1 MDENQNLT
9 FYELDYTHEQLEALL
24 DKINDGYVLSQADYE
39 KLMELG
45 VENLSVFDGKYESLK
60 NLPFIPQSVSD
71 LNNDMSFQTADDIN
85 QKLVVLRDEIAKM
98 NHADKKYV
106 DDAIAAIEMP
116 SMEGLA
122 TEDFVKAEIAKAQL
136 NNGDGEDVEID
147 LSGFATVSFV
157 EEQIRNIELTP
168 GPKGDKG
175 DKGDQ
180 GEQGIQGVQGP
191 AGEQGPMGQQGP
203 AGPTG
208 PQGPQGPAGPMGPQ
222 GANGADGTFDPNAIF
237 EDLKT
242 DAKTIVGAINEIFE
256 MLKNMPSNPPQEPD
270 EPEGPE
276 EPPVVEEA
284 LVYLGYIP
292 YSVYGNTLSIA
303 DITMDMIQHEDSAM
317 QSFEGSVG
325 KTSTGLVPEGAYILV
340 AVPEEFNMTAYKDDG
355 LGRKVDFDE
364 SIIGANGVIVNYDG
378 VNYKLYGELSLV
390 EGERFLYVE

>member
-24 DKINDGYVLSQADYE
+24 DKINDGYVLSQADYD

-45 VENLSVFDGKYESLK
+45 IENLSVFDGKYESLK
-60 NLPFIPQSVSD
+60 GLPFIPQSVSD
-71 LNNDMSFQTADDIN
+71 LNNDMSFQTAEDIN

-136 NNGDGEDVEID
+136 NNGEGGDVEVD
-147 LSGFATVSFV
+147 LSGFATISFV

-168 GPKGDKG
+168 VPKGDKG

-180 GEQGIQGVQGP
+180 GEQGIQGEQGP
-191 AGEQGPMGQQGP
+191 AGEQGPMGPQGST
-203 AGPTG
+203 GPVG

-270 EPEGPE
+270 EPEQPE

-292 YSVYGNTLSIA
+292 YSVYGNTLNIA
-303 DITMDMIQHEDSAM
+303 DITMDMIKHEDSAM
-317 QSFEGSVG
+317 QTFEGSVG

-364 SIIGANGVIVNYDG
+364 SVIGANGVVVNYDG

>member
-1 MDENQNLT
+1 MN
-9 FYELDYTHEQLEALL
+9 ALS
-24 DKINDGYVLSQADYE
+24 DFV
-39 KLMELG
+39 
-45 VENLSVFDGKYESLK
+45 VENGILTKY
-60 NLPFIPQSVSD
+60 NG
-71 LNNDMSFQTADDIN
+71 
-85 QKLVVLRDEIAKM
+85 
-98 NHADKKYV
+98 
-106 DDAIAAIEMP
+106 
-116 SMEGLA
+116 EG
-122 TEDFVKAEIAKAQL
+122 
-136 NNGDGEDVEID
+136 GDVEVD
-147 LSGFATVSFV
+147 LSGFATISFV

-180 GEQGIQGVQGP
+180 GEQGIQGEQGP
-191 AGEQGPMGQQGP
+191 AGEQGPMGPQGST
-203 AGPTG
+203 GPVG

-270 EPEGPE
+270 EPEQPE

-292 YSVYGNTLSIA
+292 YSVYGNTLNIA
-303 DITMDMIQHEDSAM
+303 DITMDMIKHEDSAM
-317 QSFEGSVG
+317 QTFEGSVG

-364 SIIGANGVIVNYDG
+364 SVIGANGVVVNYDG

>member
-24 DKINDGYVLSQADYE
+24 DKINDGYVLSQADYD

-45 VENLSVFDGKYESLK
+45 IENLSVFDGKYESLK
-60 NLPFIPQSVSD
+60 GLPFIPQSVSD
-71 LNNDMSFQTADDIN
+71 LNNDMSFQTAEDIN

-136 NNGDGEDVEID
+136 NNGEGGDVEVD
-147 LSGFATVSFV
+147 LSGFATISFV

-180 GEQGIQGVQGP
+180 GEQGIQGEQGP
-191 AGEQGPMGQQGP
+191 AGEQGPMGPQGST
-203 AGPTG
+203 GPVG

-270 EPEGPE
+270 EPEQPE

-292 YSVYGNTLSIA
+292 YSVYGNTVNIA
-303 DITMDMIQHEDSAM
+303 DITMDMIKHEDSAM
-317 QSFEGSVG
+317 QTFEGSVG

-364 SIIGANGVIVNYDG
+364 SVIGANGVVVNYDG

>member
-45 VENLSVFDGKYESLK
+45 VANLSVFDGKYESLQ

-71 LNNDMSFQTADDIN
+71 LDNDMSFQTAEDIN

-136 NNGDGEDVEID
+136 NNGEGGDVEVD
-147 LSGFATVSFV
+147 LSGFATISFV

-180 GEQGIQGVQGP
+180 GEQGIQGEQGP
-191 AGEQGPMGQQGP
+191 AGEQGPMGPQGSV
-203 AGPTG
+203 GPVG

-270 EPEGPE
+270 EPEQPE

-292 YSVYGNTLSIA
+292 YSVYGNTLNIA
-303 DITMDMIQHEDSAM
+303 DITMDMIKHEDSAM
-317 QSFEGSVG
+317 QTFEGSVG

-364 SIIGANGVIVNYDG
+364 SVIGANGVVVNYDG

>member
-9 FYELDYTHEQLEALL
+9 FYELDYTHEQLEVLL

-45 VENLSVFDGKYESLK
+45 VANLSVFDGKYESLQ

-106 DDAIAAIEMP
+106 DDAIAAIEVP
-116 SMEGLA
+116 SIEGLA

-136 NNGDGEDVEID
+136 NNGEGGDVEVD
-147 LSGFATVSFV
+147 LSGFATISFV
-157 EEQIRNIELTP
+157 EEQINNIELTP

-180 GEQGIQGVQGP
+180 GEQGIQGEQGP

-203 AGPTG
+203 AGPVG
-208 PQGPQGPAGPMGPQ
+208 PQGPQGPEGPMGPQ
-222 GANGADGTFDPNAIF
+222 GANGADGTFDPNAVF

-242 DAKTIVGAINEIFE
+242 DAKTIVAAINEIFE
-256 MLKNMPSNPPQEPD
+256 MLKNISSDSPQEPSD
-270 EPEGPE
+270 PEQPE
-276 EPPVVEEA
+276 EPPVTEEA

-292 YSVYGNTLSIA
+292 YSVYGETLSIA
-303 DITMDMIQHEDSAM
+303 DITMDMIKHEDSAM
-317 QSFEGSVG
+317 QSFEGAVG
-325 KTSTGLVPEGAYILV
+325 KTSTGLVPEGAYILI
-340 AVPEEFNMTAYKDDG
+340 AIPEELNMVGYKDDG

-364 SIIGANGVIVNYDG
+364 SVIGANGVVVDYDG